1 MPERTSYPPGTPCWI
16 DIGTDLDAAKPFYTG
31 LFGWTTMDAG
41 PPEET
46 GGYGF
51 FMQGDK
57 MVAGYGPQQNPGPPV
72 WTTYISVADA
82 DETAGKVT
90 AAGGNV
96 VMPPM
101 DVMEAG
107 RMAVFQDSVGGFF
120 SVWQP
125 GHHPGSGL
133 VNEPGAFSWNEL
145 NSRDVDKSITFY
157 ESVFGW
163 THDTHTMEGPVGSY
177 TEFKLDGETIGGMLP
192 MPPMVPAE
200 VPQYW
205 LVYFAVADLQ
215 ASLATLQELGGT
227 VLMPGMTVD
236 AGTFAVVMDPQG
248 ATLALIQLAQ

>member
-16 DIGTDLDAAKPFYTG
+16 DIGTDLDAAKPFYTQ

-41 PPEET
+41 PAEET

-51 FMQGDK
+51 FMKGDQ
-57 MVAGYGPQQNPGPPV
+57 MVAGYGPQQSPGPPF
-72 WTTYISVADA
+72 WSTYICTADA
-82 DETAGKVT
+82 DATAGKVT

-96 VMPPM
+96 IMPPM

-107 RMAVFQDSVGGFF
+107 RMAVFQDSAGGFF

-125 GHHPGSGL
+125 GQHPGSGV

-145 NSRDVDKSITFY
+145 NSRDVDASIAFY

-163 THDTHTMEGPVGSY
+163 THETHTMEGPIGSY
-177 TEFKLDGETIGGMLP
+177 TEWQLDGETIGGMLP

-200 VPQYW
+200 VPQFW
-205 LVYFAVADLQ
+205 LVYFAVADLE
-215 ASLATLQELGGT
+215 ASLAKVQELGGT
-227 VLMPGMTVD
+227 VMMPGMTVD

-248 ATLALIQLAQ
+248 ATLSLIQLAQ